1 MKKFIVV
8 IGIVGAVLIAF
19 LALGPFYI
27 VNEGEQAVVVRF
39 GQIVAS
45 TERSGLHLKS
55 PMIDSV
61 EKYSTKI
68 LSWDGDPSLIP
79 TAENQFIWVDATARW
94 KISDPV
100 QFYGRLKTMTQAYSR
115 LDDIIE
121 STIKTVISRSPLREA
136 VRNTNII
143 NSIDR
148 SILPTGT
155 SGQDLEGIEELANL
169 TTTDQKQPEILKGR
183 RALSNEMLA
192 AAKQL
197 TPEFGIELIDI
208 VIRQIRYSDELT
220 ESVYN
225 RMVAERKQIAEAYR
239 SYGEGRKRRWLG
251 QMENEKRS
259 ILSQAYSTSEEIRG
273 LADAKA
279 AQIYSNAYSKSPRF
293 FEFWRAMESYRKTL
307 PQFNKTMSTDMDYFR
322 YLYSPSGG

>member
-1 MKKFIVV
+1 MKKIVIILVV
-8 IGIVGAVLIAF
+8 IGAVLIAF
-19 LALGPFYI
+19 LALGPFYV
-27 VNEGEQAVVVRF
+27 VNEGEQAVVIRF

-45 TERSGLHLKS
+45 TERPGLHLKS
-55 PMIDSV
+55 PLIDNV
-61 EKYSTKI
+61 AKYSSKI

-143 NSIDR
+143 NQINR
-148 SILPTGT
+148 SALPTGT
-155 SGQDLEGIEELANL
+155 TGQDLEGIEELASL

-183 RALSNEMLA
+183 RALSNEMLD
-192 AAKQL
+192 AAKKL

-220 ESVYN
+220 ESVYS

-251 QMENEKRS
+251 QMENEKRA
-259 ILSQAYSTSEEIRG
+259 ILSEAYSTSEEIRG

-279 AQIYSNAYSKSPRF
+279 AQVYSSAYSRAPGF
-293 FEFWRAMESYRKTL
+293 FEFWIAMESYRKTM
-307 PQFNKTMSTDMDYFR
+307 PQFNKTLSTEMDYFK
-322 YLYSPSGG
+322 YLYSPTGR